1 MQPFE
6 ESVGVVDPHLLY
18 TLDALKRRIGVK
30 DSTLR
35 AARRAGLQVYYV
47 HGRGYVL
54 GREWIRYIRS
64 AAV

>member
-1 MQPFE
+1 MTSDG
-6 ESVGVVDPHLLY
+6 ESNGVVDPRLLY
-18 TLDALKRRIGVK
+18 TLDALKRHIGIK

-54 GREWIRYIRS
+54 GREWIRYVRS
-64 AAV
+64 TAI